1 MKRLLTALSLAAG
14 AQLCMAAGP
23 APTPV
28 KLTIDAAK
36 IQGPMTPIWAWF
48 GYDEPNYTTAPNG
61 KKLLSDIA
69 ALSPVPVYVR
79 AHNLMTSGDGSYA
92 LKWGSTDMYSE
103 DKDGK
108 PVYNWTI
115 IDQIFDTYI
124 ERGMKPLAQIGFMP
138 QALSQR
144 PHPYRHQWKPGTRY
158 EEIMTGWATPPNDY
172 DKWAELIYQWVRHSV
187 ARYGRKEVESWYWE
201 VWNEPDGHYLIAP
214 DTKRE
219 YFKMY
224 DYAAD
229 AVKRALPTARMGGPH
244 TAGAGR
250 FMDDFLQHVLHGTN
264 HATGKTGSPLDFVAF
279 HAKGSPRVV
288 DGVVQMGMGIH
299 FKRLDE
305 GFALVEK
312 YPALK
317 GMPVIIG
324 ESDPEGCAA
333 CGMQTNPENAYRNGT
348 LYASYTAASI
358 AREYELAARRGVN
371 LIGAVNWSFE
381 FEDQPWFAGF
391 RDLATNGVNKPV
403 LNVFRMFGMMR
414 GERVAVGGDR
424 AYDAAAIMAG
434 GVRGARTDINALA
447 SKDQRSI
454 AVMVWN
460 YHDDDVIDAGSPVE
474 LRIAGIPARQVQLR
488 HYRIDNDNSNSYSA
502 WKRMGSPA
510 HPTAAQ
516 VAELQKASEL
526 AQLAPASTL
535 ATPGGKATVRMQLP
549 RQAVSLL
556 TLSY

>member
-1 MKRLLTALSLAAG
+1 M
-14 AQLCMAAGP
+14 
-23 APTPV
+23 
-28 KLTIDAAK
+28 
-36 IQGPMTPIWAWF
+36 
-48 GYDEPNYTTAPNG
+48 
-61 KKLLSDIA
+61 
-69 ALSPVPVYVR
+69 
-79 AHNLMTSGDGSYA
+79 
-92 LKWGSTDMYSE
+92 
-103 DKDGK
+103 
-108 PVYNWTI
+108 
-115 IDQIFDTYI
+115 
-124 ERGMKPLAQIGFMP
+124 
-138 QALSQR
+138 
-144 PHPYRHQWKPGTRY
+144 
-158 EEIMTGWATPPNDY
+158 
-172 DKWAELIYQWVRHSV
+172 
-187 ARYGRKEVESWYWE
+187 ESWYWE

-214 DTKRE
+214 DTKLE

-250 FMDDFLQHVLHGTN
+250 FMDDFLEHVLRGKN

-279 HAKGSPRVV
+279 HAKGAPKLV
-288 DGVVQMGMGIH
+288 DGVVRMGMNTH

-312 YPALK
+312 YPELK
-317 GMPVIIG
+317 GIPVIIG

-358 AREYELAARRGVN
+358 SREYELAARRGVN

-460 YHDDDVIDAGSPVE
+460 YHDDDVIDAGAPVE

-510 HPTAAQ
+510 NPTAAQ
-516 VAELQKASEL
+516 VAELQRASEL
-526 AQLAPASTL
+526 AQLGTAETL
-535 ATPGGKATVRMQLP
+535 HTPDGKATVKMQLP
-549 RQAVSLL
+549 RQAVSLV
-556 TLSY
+556 TLGY